1 MTMLEQFQQYD
12 GHLLIE
18 IQKLFVCDALTPA
31 MKFITSLG
39 DRGMIWIAITL
50 VLLMFRKTRKAGIL
64 TAIAI
69 VISFGINNMLLK
81 DLVGRVRPYE
91 TFDQVHRMIGKPHD
105 WSFPS
110 GHSACSFAAA
120 VSIALSTSK
129 KLGIPA
135 LILAVLIAFS
145 RLYLGVHYPS
155 DVVCGALSGGLIA
168 YIVYRVNLSRE
179 ESLDPPRH

>member
-1 MTMLEQFQQYD
+1 MLEQFQQFD

-18 IQKLFVCDALTPA
+18 IQKLCVCDALTPI

-39 DRGMIWIAITL
+39 DKGMIWIAITL
-50 VLLMFRKTRKAGIL
+50 VLLLFKKTRKAGIL

-69 VISFGINNMLLK
+69 VISFGINNLLLK
-81 DLVGRVRPYE
+81 DLVARVRPYE
-91 TFDQVHRMIGKPHD
+91 TFDQVHRLIAKPHD
-105 WSFPS
+105 FSFPS
-110 GHSACSFAAA
+110 GHSACSFVAA

-135 LILAVLIAFS
+135 LILATLIAFS

-155 DVVCGALSGGLIA
+155 DVICGALSGTLIA
-168 YIVYRVNLSRE
+168 YIVYKVDQRRM
-179 ESLDPPRH
+179 ESLDPPKH